1 MHCDVVLLVVYIIL
15 RCHSSQTL
23 TNLCCL
29 AGSRSHSLASMA
41 NRFFKNGTT
50 MRQNECRHLQSSS
63 EEFTAAGLLTQAG
76 VKYDNSTY
84 IVFYASGD
92 IGDQEIVHILRSIM

>member
-50 MRQNECRHLQSSS
+50 RQNEYRHLQSSS

-92 IGDQEIVHILRSIM
+92 IGDQEIVHILSSIM